1 MPRHRK
7 GDNTMLIKHKNGQV
21 IDYSMIVHLPAYGDL
36 EAVKSS
42 EYETAFSG
50 NDPAEMFMEFADGT
64 QLHTTAFVAE
74 NSGPSE
80 VTILDKA
87 IITKL
92 ADMAHNISPLPI
104 WMDEVST
111 VWVIHDDFTDH
122 WTVGV
127 EYLQRAVTDPD
138 FPEDEWPSDEDACAF
153 INSVKVYF
161 LPCQNTKEK

>member
-1 MPRHRK
+1 
-7 GDNTMLIKHKNGQV
+7 MLIKHKNGQV
-21 IDYSMIVHLPAYGDL
+21 IDYSMIIHLPAYGDL

-50 NDPAEMFMEFADGT
+50 NDPAEIFMEFADGT
-64 QLHTTAFVAE
+64 QLHTADFVAE

-80 VTILDKA
+80 ATILDKA

-92 ADMAHNISPLPI
+92 ADMACRTSPLPM
-104 WMDEVST
+104 WMDEVSK
-111 VWVIHDDFTDH
+111 VWALHDEFTDH
-122 WTVGV
+122 WTIGV
-127 EYLQRAVTDPD
+127 EYLQRGVTDPD

-161 LPCQNTKEK
+161 LPCQNTKKKRLFNETTA